1 MNSIAKV
8 VSFLL
13 HPLWMPLITL
23 LLLYILDPYL
33 GLNSS
38 AFRLLVVL
46 LLICIIAPGMS
57 LLVMVKTK
65 MVSDIEVSNKKERYI
80 PFALVISYYIM
91 AYLFL
96 KFNKVSLPNAVY
108 AMLFGLIISL
118 VIAVLV
124 NMITK
129 VSIHLMAMG
138 GVLGTLLAFSQIHL
152 IGIGMAMSIW
162 LLLSSILAWS
172 RIHQGLHTNV
182 QTYFGFAL
190 GFCLHYFFVVNEV
203 FW

>member
-1 MNSIAKV
+1 MNSVAKV
-8 VSFLL
+8 VSFVL

-33 GLNSS
+33 GLNT
-38 AFRLLVVL
+38 ANFRLLVVL
-46 LLICIIAPGMS
+46 LLICILAPGLS

-96 KFNKVSLPNAVY
+96 KFNHVSLPNVVY
-108 AMLFGLIISL
+108 AMLFSLIVSL

-124 NMITK
+124 NMKTK

-172 RIHQGLHTNV
+172 RIHQGLHTNA
-182 QTYFGFAL
+182 QTYLGFAL
-190 GFCLHYFFVVNEV
+190 GFCLHYFCVVNEV
-203 FW
+203 FL